1 MYWQTQVCLEHTCT
15 DSILRQVLELE
26 TLDTTLSP
34 GSSQLMKCLV
44 DITDQEGY
52 LYLSNF
58 SAPITLVSLGKPANP
73 GSLAKQ

>member
-1 MYWQTQVCLEHTCT
+1 
-15 DSILRQVLELE
+15 
-26 TLDTTLSP
+26 
-34 GSSQLMKCLV
+34 MKCLV